1 MTKAKAKARAAKKAT
16 RKPSAAQIAPQS
28 MPELKQDETV
38 ALAFGTPLMT
48 YTWAGSEDHNAGLI
62 DAIHANRAAHEGK
75 GMIRSN
81 AGGWHSDV
89 DLMSWKSPQIKTL
102 QDRIFAMT
110 KTITQ
115 ATMQAPGGRRFDFSI
130 SAWANVNT
138 HGSYNRV
145 HNHPNATWS
154 GVYYVA
160 NGELEDGWPENGKL
174 ELVDPRVG
182 IDMIHLEGT
191 FMGGRT
197 LIDPIPGLMIMFP
210 SWLQHFVH
218 PFYGSGER
226 ISIAFNIQAKTSPKS
241 D

>member
-1 MTKAKAKARAAKKAT
+1 MSKARAKSRAKKAVPKSGQNPGKT
-16 RKPSAAQIAPQS
+16 DLASIPL
-28 MPELKQDETV
+28 LKSEETV
-38 ALAFGTPLMT
+38 ALAFGTPIMT
-48 YTWAGSEDHNAGLI
+48 YQWPESENHNAGLI
-62 DAIHANRAAHEGK
+62 DAIHANKAK
-75 GMIRSN
+75 SQGMTRSN

-89 DLMSWKSPQIKTL
+89 DLMTWPSPEMKVL
-102 QDRIFAMT
+102 QDRIFTMT
-110 KTITQ
+110 RTITQ
-115 ATMQAPGGRRFDFSI
+115 ATMQAPGGRTFDFKI
-130 SAWANVNT
+130 SAWANINT

-197 LIDPIPGLMIMFP
+197 LIDPKPGLMIMFP

-218 PFYGSGER
+218 PFYGEGER
-226 ISIAFNIQAKTSPKS
+226 ISIAFNIQASTRAIKK
-241 D
+241 

>member
-1 MTKAKAKARAAKKAT
+1 MTKAKAKARAAKKAK
-16 RKPSAAQIAPQS
+16 KPVSTPSGA
-28 MPELKQDETV
+28 MPELKQEETV
-38 ALAFGTPLMT
+38 ALAFGTPIMT
-48 YTWAGSEDHNAGLI
+48 HTWQDSEAHNAGLI
-62 DAIHANRAAHEGK
+62 EAIHANRTSNEG
-75 GMIRSN
+75 MVRSN

-89 DLMSWKSPQIKTL
+89 DLMTWKSPQIKTL

-115 ATMQAPGGRRFDFSI
+115 STMQAPGGRTFDFKI

-182 IDMIHLEGT
+182 IDMIHLDGT

-218 PFYGSGER
+218 PFYGEGER
-226 ISIAFNIQAKTSPKS
+226 ISIAFNIQASTRAKPSAG
-241 D
+241 

>member
-1 MTKAKAKARAAKKAT
+1 MTKARAKSRAKST
-16 RKPSAAQIAPQS
+16 PNRKPKQNNASTLP
-28 MPELKQDETV
+28 MLKSEETV
-38 ALAFGTPLMT
+38 ALAFGTPIMT
-48 YTWAGSEDHNAGLI
+48 YQWPDSEPHNAGLVE
-62 DAIHANRAAHEGK
+62 AIQTNRKRHEG
-75 GMIRSN
+75 MTRSN
-81 AGGWHSDV
+81 AGGWHSDL
-89 DLMSWKSPQIKTL
+89 DLMTWPSAEVKTL

-110 KTITQ
+110 RTITQ
-115 ATMQAPGGRRFDFSI
+115 ATMQAPGGRTFDFKI
-130 SAWANVNT
+130 SAWANINT

-226 ISIAFNIQAKTSPKS
+226 ISIAFNIQASTRAIKK
-241 D
+241 